1 MSSEGEGLGST
12 FTVLLPMTGVDGDK
26 TVVHPPSVLLH
37 SSRSNVK
44 ASISSQVMQSHSQ
57 SSLTSLLCC
66 KMGRRHK
73 SQRSAVITTPQWNLP
88 ITMAQVKPMVRSN
101 RLRNSSVNLRL
112 ESAVEIGKREL
123 VTADVIRNESV
134 LVRPFTSA
142 NMNKS
147 QSDDSSLLLCNDF
160 SVERTSSTDVVQ
172 ALGKQNMEEYI
183 SDISE
188 QRSHSG
194 NLHIQNIRN
203 ALGYAEPRS
212 PTRVLIVDDVAM
224 NRKMLRRVLESR
236 FDVIDE
242 AEDGQKAVEIIAKS
256 LEGVDTFL
264 YDVITMDYQM
274 PVMDGVTATR
284 RIRSLGFLGKI
295 IAVTG
300 NALEEDVLTFK
311 ASGADAVLMKPLDI
325 KLFDMIIKPNIPES
339 K

>member
-12 FTVLLPMTGVDGDK
+12 FTVLLPKK
-26 TVVHPPSVLLH
+26 TSSSLIDDCPPRVILRSSLSSTRRIEALTPSQPSQSITLLPPFLSH
-37 SSRSNVK
+37 YMIKGAGSTHNLLEATPGTIPPMKIGKIRPVPISSRFNY
-44 ASISSQVMQSHSQ
+44 
-57 SSLTSLLCC
+57 SLL
-66 KMGRRHK
+66 
-73 SQRSAVITTPQWNLP
+73 NLNMNS
-88 ITMAQVKPMVRSN
+88 IVATIRGKPGNRDMV
-101 RLRNSSVNLRL
+101 
-112 ESAVEIGKREL
+112 
-123 VTADVIRNESV
+123 NESS
-134 LVRPFTSA
+134 LVRPFTAASI
-142 NMNKS
+142 MKS
-147 QSDDSSLLLCNDF
+147 PSGLPPSGLCDVFSD
-160 SVERTSSTDVVQ
+160 VKTSSAGVVS
-172 ALGKQNMEEYI
+172 ALDRPNLEECI

-194 NLHIQNIRN
+194 IFRHSMNRHAIE
-203 ALGYAEPRS
+203 YAMPRS
-212 PTRVLIVDDVAM
+212 VTRVLIVDDMAM

-242 AEDGQKAVEIIAKS
+242 AEDGHKAVEIIAKS
-256 LEGVDTFL
+256 LEGGDQFL